1 MSISSWFLPTS
12 GIRADAA
19 TDRTPAVSPESTY
32 RHCRSAVL
40 AILVLLA
47 IALLPPGLARAQ
59 ESVPLARADLVRLAD
74 AIVTARLLSAQPRWN
89 SRGNLIVTDYRFR
102 IEQTELDGGLG
113 TFEFVVTQGGGTLDG
128 LTHELSTNPRLQTG
142 RRYLLFLRPERGEMF
157 SPFVGSAQG
166 IYLIEP
172 DNTAV
177 ALSGQDRL
185 PLDNLLAEIAPM
197 LQARGNR
204 PAEVFRPS
212 PRTGP
217 AYPSKSYEPGPL
229 IRHPALA
236 TAGFMP
242 WQAAEVAGPEPR
254 TALADAVDDIQGL
267 PRTAYPAPNW
277 HVANL
282 ANRPI
287 VWDEWPHDWWVSP
300 IDQYMMSSWNSYADN
315 LNRISGTDLTG
326 WRWLNGRFEM
336 VGFPSDTDML
346 AQFGE
351 AWGSTTLAICWR
363 STSGGVVLEAD
374 IAVNP
379 AYTWTLDDA
388 EGANP
393 ASGTAWNL
401 RQSVLHELGHGW
413 GLDHVWEFENVWWDS
428 TMNYMPKQWRLPIL
442 HEDDTD
448 AVRTSF
454 PGATI
459 NTDGL
464 VSLYQTTDNPDST
477 SPIYTAAFPS
487 SRVIYHG
494 GTLSFGSVQIENPG
508 TVTFSSPQLGIYLNQ
523 NWRAWTDTY
532 YLLRTASFGT
542 TINPSA
548 TVTHTLN
555 STTIPASLP
564 VGIYYPT
571 LWLPISG
578 DQNNY
583 NNFAMADPTR
593 RVTIYNNPVTLAAT
607 TDWKT
612 WSTGLVG
619 PSGQWDLYLSMVQGR
634 TYEMSLCPALGNGS
648 TSFDSILEI
657 VGVVSN
663 DDYCGIGSRL
673 QYTSPSTLT
682 RRLRVRG
689 YNVAAQGTFRLA
701 YRQVVIDRIFANDF
715 D

>member
-1 MSISSWFLPTS
+1 MF
-12 GIRADAA
+12 G
-19 TDRTPAVSPESTY
+19 V
-32 RHCRSAVL
+32 
-40 AILVLLA
+40 
-47 IALLPPGLARAQ
+47 IALLLPGLATSQ
-59 ESVPLARADLVRLAD
+59 DSVPLARADLVRLAD
-74 AIVTARLLSAQPRWN
+74 AIITAKLLSAQPRWN

-113 TFEFVVTQGGGTLDG
+113 SFEFVVTQGGGTIDG
-128 LTHELSTNPRLQTG
+128 ITDELSPNPRLQTG
-142 RRYLLFLRPERGEMF
+142 GRYLVFLRPERREMF
-157 SPFVGSAQG
+157 SPFVGNGQG
-166 IYLIEP
+166 IYRIEA
-172 DNTAV
+172 DGTAV

-185 PLDNLLAEIAPM
+185 PLTDLLADIAPM
-197 LQARGNR
+197 LQARGSR

-217 AYPSKSYEPGPL
+217 AYPSKTYLPGPL
-229 IRHPALA
+229 ILHPAVA

-254 TALADAVDDIQGL
+254 AALADAVDDIQGL
-267 PRTAYPAPNW
+267 PRTANPSPNW
-277 HVANL
+277 HVGRK

-287 VWDEWPHDWWVSP
+287 VWDEWPHDWWQSP
-300 IDQYMMSSWNSYADN
+300 IDQNMMAYWNSYADN
-315 LNRISGTDLTG
+315 LNRISGAELTTWQ
-326 WRWLNGRFEM
+326 WRNGRFEM
-336 VGFPSDTDML
+336 VGFPSNADML

-351 AWGSTTLAICWR
+351 AWGSTTLAICW
-363 STSGGVVLEAD
+363 STGSSSVIVEAD

-393 ASGTAWNL
+393 TNGTAWNL
-401 RQSVLHELGHGW
+401 RQTVLHELGHGW
-413 GLDHVWEFENVWWDS
+413 GLDHTWEFENVWWD
-428 TMNYMPKQWRLPIL
+428 TVMNYMPKEWRLPIL

-459 NTDGL
+459 NNDGL
-464 VSLYQTTDNPDST
+464 VSMYQTTDNPNSN
-477 SPIYTAAFPS
+477 SPIYNAAFPNS
-487 SRVIYHG
+487 LILYHG
-494 GTLSFGSVQIENPG
+494 NSLSFNPVQIENPG
-508 TVTFSSPQLGIYLNQ
+508 TATFSSPQLGIYLNQ

-542 TINPSA
+542 TIIPSA
-548 TVTHTLN
+548 TVTHTLS

-578 DQNNY
+578 DQYNY
-583 NNFAMADPTR
+583 NNFAVADPTR

-612 WSTGLVG
+612 WSTGSVG
-619 PSGQWDLYLSMVQGR
+619 PLGQWDLYLPMMQGR
-634 TYEMSLCPALGNGS
+634 TYELSLCPALGNGS
-648 TSFDSILEI
+648 TTFDSVLEV
-657 VGVVSN
+657 VGLLSN
-663 DDYCGIGSRL
+663 DDYCGLGSRL
-673 QYTSPSTLT
+673 LYTSASTLT

-689 YNVAAQGTFRLA
+689 FNVAAQGTFRLA
-701 YRQVVIDRIFANDF
+701 YRQVVTDRIFAHGF
-715 D
+715 DSN